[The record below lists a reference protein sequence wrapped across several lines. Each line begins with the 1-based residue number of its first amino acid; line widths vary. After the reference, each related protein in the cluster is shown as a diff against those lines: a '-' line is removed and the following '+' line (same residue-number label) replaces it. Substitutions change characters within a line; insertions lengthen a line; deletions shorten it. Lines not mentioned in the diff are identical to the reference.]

1 MTNTTKSFN
10 FILNI
15 FRGEDNEMALET
27 VPMNEFQWLTQFM
40 EGQKFEQEVQLSE
53 VLEQAE
59 EWFKD
64 EVEGHTEEDAVV
76 LKQHY
81 DNFVKQV
88 TELLE
93 EDEMEEVKGVAIMC
107 GGWGVEYDNNFGV
120 MIHMYEGVELE
131 VVEEEQE

>member
-27 VPMNEFQWLTQFM
+27 VPLDKFQWLTQFM
-40 EGQKFEQEVQLSE
+40 EGQSFEQEVELSD
-53 VLEQAE
+53 VLKQVE
-59 EWFKD
+59 EWFND
-64 EVEGHTEEDAVV
+64 EVEGHTEEDAVA

-81 DNFVKQV
+81 DNFIKQL
-88 TELLE
+88 TEFVGDE
-93 EDEMEEVKGVAIMC
+93 EDGIVMMC

-120 MIHMYEGVELE
+120 LIKMYEEVELE

>member
-1 MTNTTKSFN
+1 MTNTTNTTKSFN

-27 VPMNEFQWLTQFM
+27 VPLDKFQWLTQFM
-40 EGQKFEQEVQLSE
+40 EGQTFDQEVELSV
-53 VLEQAE
+53 VLEQVA

-81 DNFVKQV
+81 DNFIKQL
-88 TELLE
+88 TEFVGNE
-93 EDEMEEVKGVAIMC
+93 EDGIVMMC

-120 MIHMYEGVELE
+120 LIKMYEEVELE

>member
-1 MTNTTKSFN
+1 MTNTTNTTKSFN

-15 FRGEDNEMALET
+15 FRGEDNEMALEI
-27 VPMNEFQWLTQFM
+27 VPLDKFQWLTQFM
-40 EGQKFEQEVQLSE
+40 EGQTFDQEVELSD
-53 VLEQAE
+53 VLKQVE

-81 DNFVKQV
+81 DNFIKQL
-88 TELLE
+88 TEFVGNE
-93 EDEMEEVKGVAIMC
+93 EDGIVMMC

-120 MIHMYEGVELE
+120 LIKMYEEVELE